1 METGNNSWNFICQFL
16 LKNKD
21 GLFDSE
27 CVNAFFHAFTHSES
41 FICLSDNSFE
51 MKLWE
56 IIPRQKQ
63 VFDWKTCKNVAD
75 FFAKIV
81 DYKSSFT
88 SDNNLM
94 KTMIIRCFKTS
105 FQFGAGRYY

>member
-1 METGNNSWNFICQFL
+1 MCEC
-16 LKNKD
+16 
-21 GLFDSE
+21 LFY
-27 CVNAFFHAFTHSES
+27 AFPHSES

-75 FFAKIV
+75 FFAQYIGYDSINVQKFIWLV
-81 DYKSSFT
+81 HC
-88 SDNNLM
+88 
-94 KTMIIRCFKTS
+94 MIL
-105 FQFGAGRYY
+105 GRWQ

>member
-1 METGNNSWNFICQFL
+1 MVKKIL
-16 LKNKD
+16 LKFHCLQ

-63 VFDWKTCKNVAD
+63 VFDWKTCKNVAA
-75 FFAKIV
+75 FLLNI
-81 DYKSSFT
+81 
-88 SDNNLM
+88 SDMILLM
-94 KTMIIRCFKTS
+94 CKKFIWLVHCMIL
-105 FQFGAGRYY
+105 GRWQ